1 MRPIKLVALMKSGTA
16 EKHSAGDIF
25 YSLDFEEMFYSV
37 ASGYVKRY
45 SLSDG
50 NKRVIESI
58 YGPNYFFPLTPV
70 FKKLLDLN
78 ISQDTNTYI
87 YQAMTDVEIRGISG
101 DALVSAVQKDPEL
114 YGDLLF
120 ESGIRLRANINRLA
134 SNALKDDYRKITH
147 QLAYLAEE
155 FGELDNSD
163 ANNTFKIAVPLE
175 AIDIAE
181 QLNIAVKTVLQAF
194 ELLSSHET
202 ILIKDNHVHILDM
215 SLLRDAYL

>member
-1 MRPIKLVALMKSGTA
+1 MSKGTA
-16 EKHSAGDIF
+16 ETHAAGDIF
-25 YSLDFEEMFYSV
+25 YSLDFEEMFYLV

-45 SLSDG
+45 SMSEG

-101 DALVSAVQKDPEL
+101 DDLVAAVQKDAAL

-120 ESGIRLRANINRLA
+120 ESGIRLRANINRLT
-134 SNALKDDYRKITH
+134 SNALKDDYRKVTH
-147 QLAYLAEE
+147 QLASLAEE
-155 FGELDNSD
+155 FGELGNSD
-163 ANNTFKIAVPLE
+163 TKNTYKIAVPLQ

-181 QLNIAVKTVLQAF
+181 QLNIEVETVQESF
-194 ELLSSHET
+194 EQLKKHE
-202 ILIKDNHVHILDM
+202 IIFIKENFIYIQDLD
-215 SLLRDAYL
+215 LLRDAYL